1 MTAIVLWSTWAST
14 PDDLARAAPDDRVLT
29 ITDET
34 QLAAASDAEIAFA
47 GLNPERVKKL
57 LAALPNLRWMHTP
70 AAGVE
75 RIVDL
80 PELRARGVMV
90 TNNSGSYDA
99 QIAEHVM
106 ACVFAASKRLHIY
119 RDQQTRREWRD
130 HPHTE
135 VRGSVMVVYGMGSIG
150 GEVARLAAAA
160 GMRVIG
166 VRRRAAPSPRIARVV
181 EPEALGDVAAEADYL
196 AICAPLTPATR
207 GAVSRAVIARMKPT
221 AWIVNIARGAIADEA
236 ALLEALRA
244 GRLGGAAIDAFT
256 VEPLPPDSPWWSLEN
271 VIVTPHA
278 SNSSPRL
285 KERTLALFLENLRR
299 YKAGVPLLNQV
310 DFGAGY

>member
-1 MTAIVLWSTWAST
+1 MTAIVLWSAWAST
-14 PDDLARAAPDDRVLT
+14 PDDLARAVPDDRVLT
-29 ITDET
+29 ITDEA
-34 QLAAASDAEIAFA
+34 QLASASDAEIAFA
-47 GLNPERVKKL
+47 GLNPERVRKL

-70 AAGVE
+70 AAGVD

-80 PELRARGVMV
+80 PELRARGVTV

-106 ACVFAASKRLHIY
+106 ACVYAASKRLHVY
-119 RDQQTRREWRD
+119 RDQQARREWRD

-135 VRGSVMVVYGMGSIG
+135 VRDAVMVVYGMGSIG
-150 GEVARLAAAA
+150 GEVARLAAAV

-166 VRRRAAPSPRIARVV
+166 VRRRAAPRGSSARVV
-181 EPEALGDVAAEADYL
+181 PPDALADVAAEADYL
-196 AICAPLTPATR
+196 AICAPLTAATR
-207 GAVSRAVIARMKPT
+207 GAVSREVIARMKPT
-221 AWIVNIARGAIADEA
+221 AWIVNIARGAIADEG
-236 ALLEALRA
+236 ALIEALRS
-244 GRLGGAAIDAFT
+244 GRLGGAAIDAFSD
-256 VEPLPPDSPWWSLEN
+256 EPLPPDSPWWSLEN

-285 KERTLALFLENLRR
+285 KDRTLALFVENLRR
-299 YKAGVPLLNQV
+299 YKAGEPLLNQV

>member
-47 GLNPERVKKL
+47 GLNPERVHKL

-80 PELRARGVMV
+80 PELRARGVTV

-119 RDQQTRREWRD
+119 RDQQARREWRD

-135 VRGSVMVVYGMGSIG
+135 VRDSVMVVYGMGSIG
-150 GEVARLAAAA
+150 GEVARLAVAA

-166 VRRRAAPSPRIARVV
+166 VRRRAGPAVRTVRVV
-181 EPEALGDVAAEADYL
+181 DPEALGDVAAEADYL

-207 GAVSRAVIARMKPT
+207 GAVSKEIIARMKHT

-256 VEPLPPDSPWWSLEN
+256 AEPLPPDSPWWSLEN